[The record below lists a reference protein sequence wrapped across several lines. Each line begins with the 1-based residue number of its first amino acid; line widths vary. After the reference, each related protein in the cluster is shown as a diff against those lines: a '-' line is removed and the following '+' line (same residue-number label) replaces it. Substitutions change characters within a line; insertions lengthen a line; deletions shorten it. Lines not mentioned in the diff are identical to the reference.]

1 MRKKEIGKVG
11 REHPWRRFGRC
22 WDDERD
28 EATNRLIV
36 ARKELTMVD
45 HEEMEED
52 EFEGQIEQMIVE
64 NGMLIQAL
72 MNLLLG
78 KGVIT
83 EDEMDQELEKLY
95 KELGEDMDDDDG
107 E

>member
-1 MRKKEIGKVG
+1 
-11 REHPWRRFGRC
+11 
-22 WDDERD
+22 
-28 EATNRLIV
+28 
-36 ARKELTMVD
+36 MVD

-72 MNLLLG
+72 MNLLLS

-95 KELGEDMDDDDG
+95 KELGEDMDEDG
-107 E
+107 GE

>member
-1 MRKKEIGKVG
+1 
-11 REHPWRRFGRC
+11 
-22 WDDERD
+22 
-28 EATNRLIV
+28 
-36 ARKELTMVD
+36 MVD
-45 HEEMEED
+45 HEEMDED

-72 MNLLLG
+72 MNLLLS
-78 KGVIT
+78 KGIIT

-95 KELGEDMDDDDG
+95 KDLGEDMDDDDG

>member
-1 MRKKEIGKVG
+1 
-11 REHPWRRFGRC
+11 
-22 WDDERD
+22 
-28 EATNRLIV
+28 
-36 ARKELTMVD
+36 MVD
-45 HEEMEED
+45 QEEMEED

-72 MNLLLG
+72 MNLLLS

-95 KELGEDMDDDDG
+95 KELGEDMDEDG
-107 E
+107 GE

>member
-1 MRKKEIGKVG
+1 
-11 REHPWRRFGRC
+11 
-22 WDDERD
+22 
-28 EATNRLIV
+28 
-36 ARKELTMVD
+36 MVD

-72 MNLLLG
+72 MNLLLN

-95 KELGEDMDDDDG
+95 KDLGEDMDEDTG

>member
-1 MRKKEIGKVG
+1 
-11 REHPWRRFGRC
+11 
-22 WDDERD
+22 
-28 EATNRLIV
+28 
-36 ARKELTMVD
+36 MVD

-72 MNLLLG
+72 MNLLLN

-83 EDEMDQELEKLY
+83 EDEMDAELEKLY
-95 KELGEDMDDDDG
+95 KELGEDMDEESG

>member
-1 MRKKEIGKVG
+1 
-11 REHPWRRFGRC
+11 
-22 WDDERD
+22 
-28 EATNRLIV
+28 
-36 ARKELTMVD
+36 MVD

-72 MNLLLG
+72 MNLLLS

-83 EDEMDQELEKLY
+83 EDEMDKELEKLY
-95 KELGEDMDDDDG
+95 QELGEGMDEDAG

>member
-1 MRKKEIGKVG
+1 
-11 REHPWRRFGRC
+11 
-22 WDDERD
+22 
-28 EATNRLIV
+28 
-36 ARKELTMVD
+36 MVD

-72 MNLLLG
+72 MNLLLS

-83 EDEMDQELEKLY
+83 EEEMDQELEKLY
-95 KELGEDMDDDDG
+95 KELGEDMDEDG
-107 E
+107 GE

>member
-1 MRKKEIGKVG
+1 
-11 REHPWRRFGRC
+11 
-22 WDDERD
+22 
-28 EATNRLIV
+28 
-36 ARKELTMVD
+36 MVD

-72 MNLLLG
+72 MNLLLS

-83 EDEMDQELEKLY
+83 EDEMDKELEKLY
-95 KELGEDMDDDDG
+95 QELGEGMDEDDG

>member
-1 MRKKEIGKVG
+1 
-11 REHPWRRFGRC
+11 
-22 WDDERD
+22 
-28 EATNRLIV
+28 
-36 ARKELTMVD
+36 MVD

>member
-1 MRKKEIGKVG
+1 
-11 REHPWRRFGRC
+11 
-22 WDDERD
+22 
-28 EATNRLIV
+28 
-36 ARKELTMVD
+36 
-45 HEEMEED
+45 MEED

>member
-1 MRKKEIGKVG
+1 
-11 REHPWRRFGRC
+11 
-22 WDDERD
+22 
-28 EATNRLIV
+28 
-36 ARKELTMVD
+36 MVD

-72 MNLLLG
+72 MNLLLN

-83 EDEMDQELEKLY
+83 EDEMDKELEKLY
-95 KELGEDMDDDDG
+95 KDLGEDMDEDG
-107 E
+107 GE

>member
-1 MRKKEIGKVG
+1 
-11 REHPWRRFGRC
+11 
-22 WDDERD
+22 
-28 EATNRLIV
+28 
-36 ARKELTMVD
+36 MVE

-72 MNLLLG
+72 MNLLLS
-78 KGVIT
+78 KGIIT
-83 EDEMDQELEKLY
+83 EEEMDQELEKLY
-95 KELGEDMDDDDG
+95 KDLGEDMEDDDG